1 MGLTRYEA
9 LQILGLEEGS
19 FVTAVIIILINFPFT
34 KSYLVPCHYLLH
46 VGCTE
51 KEIKDRFKKLA
62 LKWHPDKNFH
72 NPDEAQKVSVL
83 INILI
88 VVSYRVWLGW
98 R

>member
-9 LQILGLEEGS
+9 LQILGLEEGK
-19 FVTAVIIILINFPFT
+19 FLTAVFRSQK
-34 KSYLVPCHYLLH
+34 KSVSTTCTY

-72 NPDEAQKVSVL
+72 NPDEAQKVNGPSTECVQL
-83 INILI
+83 
-88 VVSYRVWLGW
+88 
-98 R
+98 

>member
-9 LQILGLEEGS
+9 LQILGLEEGK
-19 FVTAVIIILINFPFT
+19 FVTAVFRSQK
-34 KSYLVPCHYLLH
+34 KSLNYTY

-72 NPDEAQKVSVL
+72 NPDEAQKVNGPYTECVQL
-83 INILI
+83 I
-88 VVSYRVWLGW
+88 
-98 R
+98 